1 MVHVDAEGGG
11 WRVSGQ
17 PARFAARFGQR
28 QAVPA
33 EFLRQGHLQVAGGLQ
48 FVEVFLAESVVTVV
62 AGGTSAAA
70 FEQEVSEE

>member
-1 MVHVDAEGGG
+1 VQVDAEGGG
-11 WRVSGQ
+11 WRVGSQ
-17 PARFAARFGQR
+17 PARFAARLGQR

-62 AGGTSAAA
+62 AGGTSPAA